1 MKEEAQK
8 NPTVSSPVLFV
19 KGVQKQYKNLL
30 VLKQI
35 NLTLYKEEIV
45 VLVGKNGSGKST
57 LFRILLGLDT
67 PDKGIV
73 ATKQKIMPDDAAYR
87 EIVNGQ
93 HHVSSL
99 YDNLTA
105 IQNLDMLVGV
115 FPNADAMQLDEL
127 IHVLGL
133 ETEMHKNDKHRSL
146 VNGEKELLK
155 VGVAGSGRCD
165 AKARADQPA
174 STGRDVRPQL
184 LQGERGETLFA
195 PKFVERAAQIGG
207 GVRQRA
213 VEVEQDGFRQ
223 DVGLGANRG
232 CRCRIRPR
240 LRVRTGYSA
249 GR

>member
-105 IQNLDMLVGV
+105 IQNLDMVVGV

-127 IHVLGL
+127 IHVFGL
-133 ETEMHKNDKHRSL
+133 ETEMHKKAKYLSL
-146 VNGEKELLK
+146 GNGEKVAICRTLLTGAEVYLLDEPTIGLDWKSRAAFCHYLRELRDKEEKTVFLISHDPMI
-155 VGVAGSGRCD
+155 VEELADRVLLLEEGRLIQVED
-165 AKARADQPA
+165 RQ
-174 STGRDVRPQL
+174 SL
-184 LQGERGETLFA
+184 LQSERVYQADTGVYDET
-195 PKFVERAAQIGG
+195 
-207 GVRQRA
+207 
-213 VEVEQDGFRQ
+213 
-223 DVGLGANRG
+223 
-232 CRCRIRPR
+232 IRE
-240 LRVRTGYSA
+240 
-249 GR
+249 